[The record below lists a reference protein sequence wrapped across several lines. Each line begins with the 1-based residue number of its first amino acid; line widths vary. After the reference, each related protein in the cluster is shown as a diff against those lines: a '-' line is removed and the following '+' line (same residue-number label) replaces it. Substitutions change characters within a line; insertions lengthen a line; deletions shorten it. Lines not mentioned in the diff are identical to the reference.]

1 MIAEAIIIKLLRKL
15 WVEGN
20 TYKVKTNR
28 SRIENEKET
37 TEATQAAEQRRKKEK
52 NNV

>member
-1 MIAEAIIIKLLRKL
+1 MIVEAIIIKLRKL

-37 TEATQAAEQRRKKEK
+37 TEGHTGSRAEEEEEK
-52 NNV
+52 S

>member
-1 MIAEAIIIKLLRKL
+1 MIAEAIIIKLRKL

-52 NNV
+52 DNV